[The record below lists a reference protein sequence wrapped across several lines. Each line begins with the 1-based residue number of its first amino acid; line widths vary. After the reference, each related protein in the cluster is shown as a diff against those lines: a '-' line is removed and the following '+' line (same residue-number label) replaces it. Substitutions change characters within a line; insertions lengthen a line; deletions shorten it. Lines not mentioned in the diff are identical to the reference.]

1 MKKSLLALAV
11 LGAFAGAAQAQ
22 SSVTIYG
29 IVDTGVVY
37 TSKVQTT
44 GTNTGSK
51 FGLNSGIVQG
61 SRIGFKG
68 VEDLGGGLNAVF
80 QLETGFTNDNGGLQG
95 SDAVTGS
102 NLFRRK
108 SVVGLAGGFGSVLV
122 GRQTDFAD
130 TISAY
135 TAVNDFGGV
144 TGQSGSNLNRLQGV
158 RTNNSISYTTANLSG
173 FTGNLMY
180 GFGETAGK
188 TSAGQS
194 FGFGVKYDNGPLGLG
209 ANYYQSKAGST
220 PSDTALIQGVA
231 PSSTAS
237 LTSAGQYAAAT
248 VINAANVGN
257 TAQKVFNL
265 VGSYQFGP
273 ARVYANWSRVKQ
285 DLNTATN
292 VSGLNSTT
300 ALVGGVATVT
310 LVPLSAA
317 NRTTAATLANSK
329 KADMY
334 EIGTAYSLT
343 PSLKL
348 LGAVQYTTASFD
360 GLNGKGKLTQYN
372 IGADYWLSKRTDL
385 YAFVSNL
392 RAKDMKNPGVFGDT
406 TGSDSSQTALAV
418 GIRHKF

>member
-29 IVDTGVVY
+29 IVDTGVTY
-37 TSKVQTT
+37 TSKAQTPAG

-51 FGLNSGIVQG
+51 FAMNSGVIQG

-68 VEDLGGGLNAVF
+68 VEDLGGGLSAVF
-80 QLETGFTNDNGGLQG
+80 NLETGFNNDNGALNGQD
-95 SDAVTGS
+95 STTS
-102 NLFRRK
+102 NNLFRRK

-122 GRQTDFAD
+122 GRQTDWAD

-135 TAVNDFGGV
+135 TAVADFGGV
-144 TGQSGSNLNRLQGV
+144 IQNSGSNLNRLQGV
-158 RTNNSISYTTANLSG
+158 RTNNSISYTTNNLGG

-194 FGFGVKYDNGPLGLG
+194 FGLGGKYDNGPLGLG
-209 ANYYQSKAGST
+209 INYYQSKQGPT
-220 PSDTALIQGVA
+220 PSDTSLIA
-231 PSSTAS
+231 N
-237 LTSAGQYAAAT
+237 AAALGT
-248 VINAANVGN
+248 VNAGSSAAKVLNVV
-257 TAQKVFNL
+257 A
-265 VGSYQFGP
+265 SYQFGP
-273 ARVYANWSRVKQ
+273 ARVYGNYSRVKQ
-285 DLNTATN
+285 DLNTAAVT
-292 VSGLNSTT
+292 GLSD
-300 ALVGGVATVT
+300 
-310 LVPLSAA
+310 A
-317 NRTTAATLANSK
+317 NRLTAATLGLSN

-334 EIGTAYSLT
+334 EVGTAYSLT

-348 LGAVQYTTASFD
+348 LGSVQYTRADFANVS
-360 GLNGKGKLTQYN
+360 NKGKLTQIN
-372 IGADYWLSKRTDL
+372 IGTDYWLSKRTDL

-392 RAKDMKNPGVFGDT
+392 RAKDMKNPGVVNDT
-406 TGSDSSQTALAV
+406 TGNDASQTAVTV